1 MQETLDWL
9 FGLLGAVPVEA
20 VYVLVGVGAAVE
32 NIFPPVPSDTFVVLG
47 GILADRGMLVPE
59 LVFGVAWSANLT
71 LAIGVYVMGVR
82 YGRTIFQTGWGRWL
96 LRPHQLRTLA
106 GFYERHGTLTV
117 LVSRFFPVFR
127 VLVPAFAGVSRLGFW
142 RTTIPL
148 GLASALWYGLLVW
161 VGMFASRNLPRLVG
175 WLERANTSLLVA
187 AGLLAALVF
196 AWWWRT
202 RHRERENG
210 LSAEAGVGPTS
221 PGDPAAPD
229 PGFEREDE
237 PDAGGDA
244 T

>member
-1 MQETLDWL
+1 VQETLDWL

-32 NIFPPVPSDTFVVLG
+32 NVFPPVPSDTFVLLG

-59 LVFGVAWSANLT
+59 LVFGIAWSANLF
-71 LAIGVYVMGVR
+71 LAIGVYAMGVR
-82 YGRTIFQTGWGRWL
+82 YGRAIFRTGWGRWL
-96 LRPHQLRTLA
+96 LRPHQLRRMA
-106 GFYERHGTLTV
+106 SFYDRYGTLTV

-161 VGMFASRNLPRLVG
+161 AGMFASRNLPRLLG

-187 AGLLAALVF
+187 AGLLAAAVF

-202 RHRERENG
+202 RHREREHG
-210 LSAEAGVGPTS
+210 PSGEAGVGPTM
-221 PGDPAAPD
+221 PGEPEAPE
-229 PGFEREDE
+229 PGE
-237 PDAGGDA
+237 DA

>member
-9 FGLLGAVPVEA
+9 LGLLGVIPVEA

-32 NIFPPVPSDTFVVLG
+32 NVFPPVPSDTFVLLG

-59 LVFGVAWSANLT
+59 LVFGIAWSANLF
-71 LAIGVYVMGVR
+71 LAIGVYAMGVR
-82 YGRTIFQTGWGRWL
+82 YGRAIFRTGWGRWL
-96 LRPHQLRTLA
+96 LRPHQLRRMA
-106 GFYERHGTLTV
+106 GFYDRHGTLTV

-161 VGMFASRNLPRLVG
+161 AGMFASRNLPRLVG
-175 WLERANTSLLVA
+175 WVERANTSLLVA
-187 AGLLAALVF
+187 AGLLAAAVF
-196 AWWWRT
+196 VWWWRT
-202 RHRERENG
+202 RRREREG
-210 LSAEAGVGPTS
+210 GPSAETDVEPGPL
-221 PGDPAAPD
+221 GDPRAMEPRID
-229 PGFEREDE
+229 RKEE
-237 PDAGGDA
+237 PDAGEGA

>member
-9 FGLLGAVPVEA
+9 FGLLDAVPVEA

-32 NIFPPVPSDTFVVLG
+32 NVFPPVPSDTFVVLG

-59 LVFGVAWSANLT
+59 LVFGIAWSANLS
-71 LAIGVYVMGVR
+71 LAIGVYAMGVR
-82 YGRTIFQTGWGRWL
+82 YGHTIFQTGWGHWL
-96 LRPHQLRTLA
+96 LRPHQLRRLA
-106 GFYERHGTLTV
+106 AFYARHGTLTV

-161 VGMFASRNLPRLVG
+161 VGMLASRNLPRLAG
-175 WLERANTSLLVA
+175 WFERANTSLLIA
-187 AGLLAALVF
+187 AGLLAAVVF
-196 AWWWRT
+196 VWWWRT
-202 RHRERENG
+202 RHREREDRPSG
-210 LSAEAGVGPTS
+210 EAGVEPTGP
-221 PGDPAAPD
+221 GEPATPEPAFD
-229 PGFEREDE
+229 RKEER
-237 PDAGGDA
+237 DAGGNA